1 MRFSCLLQSRII
13 NKEYN
18 GNGCLALQKK
28 KPIVEGLE
36 RFQKQQNISFHV
48 PGHKHGELSNLPQAF
63 KNVMRYDVTE
73 LSGLD
78 DLHHPEEM
86 ILEAENLLADT
97 YGAMKSFFL
106 VNGSTVG
113 NLAMI
118 YATCKKG
125 DIMIVQRNAHKSIFH
140 AIELVGVKPVYI
152 SPLWDEHTLTATNVS
167 YHHLREAIERYPE
180 AKAVVLTYP
189 TYYGMASTEIKQ
201 QIEFCHEKRIPVL
214 VDEAHGA
221 HFGACTLFQ
230 PSALTFG
237 ADVVVQSAHK
247 TLPAMTMASF
257 MHINSELVDIDKIN
271 HYLRML
277 QSSSPSYLLLASLD
291 DARYY
296 VQTYMESDGAYI
308 IEKKNQWIESL
319 RAIGSLEVIE
329 VDDPL
334 KLLLRVAGYSGFQLQ
349 EALEAKQ
356 VYAELADAHQVLLVL
371 PMLKQGH
378 IYPFADIRIR
388 IKEAVTALLN
398 IEKTKLPVATEN
410 TYNFNAITEPA
421 YSFDTIMETDKEWL
435 PYMRAMGRIAASMI
449 TPYPPGIPLLVP
461 GEKITVAKLSQL
473 EELLVTGATF
483 QGNHR
488 LEEKMIE
495 VMK

>member
-1 MRFSCLLQSRII
+1 M
-13 NKEYN
+13 
-18 GNGCLALQKK
+18 
-28 KPIVEGLE
+28 EGLE
-36 RFQKQQNISFHV
+36 RFRQQQNVSFHV
-48 PGHKHGELSNLPQAF
+48 PGHKHGELSHLPQAF
-63 KNVMRYDVTE
+63 KDVMRYDVTE
-73 LSGLD
+73 LTGLD
-78 DLHHPEEM
+78 DLHNPETM
-86 ILEAENLLADT
+86 ILEAEHLLADT

-106 VNGSTVG
+106 VGGTTVG

-125 DIMIVQRNAHKSIFH
+125 DRVLVQRNAHKSIFH
-140 AIELVGVKPVYI
+140 AIELIGAKPVYV
-152 SPLWDEHTLTATNVS
+152 SPFWDEQTLTATHIS
-167 YHHLREAIERYPE
+167 FEHLKEAVDNYPE

-189 TYYGMASTEIKQ
+189 TYYGMVSKEIQQ
-201 QIEFCHEKRIPVL
+201 QIAYCHEKRIPVL

-221 HFGACTLFQ
+221 HFSACALFQ
-230 PSALTFG
+230 PSALTYG

-247 TLPAMTMASF
+247 TLPAMTMAAF
-257 MHINSELVDIDKIN
+257 MHVNSELVDVDKIN

-308 IEKKNQWIESL
+308 IEKKNQWVEAL
-319 RAIGSLEVIE
+319 RAIGSLQVIE

-334 KLLLRVAGYSGFQLQ
+334 KLLLRVDGYSGFQLQ
-349 EALEAKQ
+349 EALETKR
-356 VYAELADAHQVLLVL
+356 VYSELADAHQVLLIL
-371 PMLKQGH
+371 PLLKHGH
-378 IYPFADIRIR
+378 IYPFAEIRVR
-388 IKEAVTALLN
+388 IKDAVTVLLST
-398 IEKTKLPVATEN
+398 EKTDILTATQ
-410 TYNFNAITEPA
+410 TAYNFIAISEPIHTFEEIA
-421 YSFDTIMETDKEWL
+421 HIDKEWL

-449 TPYPPGIPLLVP
+449 IPYPPGIPLLVP

-473 EELLVTGATF
+473 EELLATGATF

-495 VMK
+495 VIK

>member
-1 MRFSCLLQSRII
+1 M
-13 NKEYN
+13 
-18 GNGCLALQKK
+18 QKK

-36 RFQKQQNISFHV
+36 RFRQQQNISFHV
-48 PGHKHGELSNLPQAF
+48 PGHKHGELSHLPQPF
-63 KNVMRYDVTE
+63 KDVMRYDVTE

-106 VNGSTVG
+106 VGGSTVG

-125 DIMIVQRNAHKSIFH
+125 DTIIVQRNAHKSVFH
-140 AIELVGVKPVYI
+140 AIELVGAKPVFV
-152 SPLWDEHTLTATNVS
+152 SPQWDERTLTATHVS
-167 YHHLREAIERYPE
+167 YKDVKDAVDDYPE
-180 AKAVVLTYP
+180 ARAVVLTYP
-189 TYYGMASTEIKQ
+189 TYYGVTSKEIQQ
-201 QIEFCHEKRIPVL
+201 QIAYCHENGIPVL

-221 HFGACTLFQ
+221 HFSACTLFQ

-257 MHINSELVDIDKIN
+257 MHVNSSLIDVDKIN

-296 VQTYMESDGAYI
+296 IQTYMESDGAYI
-308 IEKKNQWIESL
+308 IEKRNQWIEAL

-329 VDDPL
+329 VDDPI
-334 KLLLRVAGYSGFQLQ
+334 KLLLRVDGYSGFQLQ
-349 EALEAKQ
+349 EALEAKH
-356 VYAELADAHQVLLVL
+356 VYAELADANQVLLVL
-371 PMLKQGH
+371 PLLKQGH
-378 IYPFADIRIR
+378 SYPFAEIRVR
-388 IKEAVTALLN
+388 IKDAITLLLSTPKEEIITASQ
-398 IEKTKLPVATEN
+398 TA
-410 TYNFNAITEPA
+410 YNFVAITEPA
-421 YSFDTIMETDKEWL
+421 YTFDEIEKAEKEWL
-435 PYMRAMGRIAASMI
+435 PYMRTMGRIAASMI
-449 TPYPPGIPLLVP
+449 IPYPPGIPLLVP

-473 EELLVTGATF
+473 EELLATGATF

-495 VMK
+495 IIK

>member
-1 MRFSCLLQSRII
+1 M
-13 NKEYN
+13 
-18 GNGCLALQKK
+18 QKK

-36 RFQKQQNISFHV
+36 RFRQQQNISFHV

-63 KNVMRYDVTE
+63 KDVMRYDVTE
-73 LSGLD
+73 LTGLD
-78 DLHHPEEM
+78 DLHYPEEM
-86 ILEAENLLADT
+86 ILEAEHLLADT
-97 YGAMKSFFL
+97 YGVMKSFFL
-106 VNGSTVG
+106 VGGSTVG

-118 YATCKKG
+118 YATCNRG
-125 DIMIVQRNAHKSIFH
+125 DTIIVQRNAHKSIFH
-140 AIELVGVKPVYI
+140 AIELVGAKAVYV
-152 SPLWDEHTLTATNVS
+152 SPQWDERTLTATHVS
-167 YHHLREAIERYPE
+167 YDDLTQAVDCYPE

-189 TYYGMASTEIKQ
+189 TYYGMTSKDIARQ
-201 QIEFCHEKRIPVL
+201 VAYCHEKNIPIL

-221 HFGACTLFQ
+221 HFSACSLFQ
-230 PSALTFG
+230 PSSLTFG

-257 MHINSELVDIDKIN
+257 MHVNSKLVNVERIH

-277 QSSSPSYLLLASLD
+277 QSSSPSYILLASLD

-296 VQTYMESDGAYI
+296 IQTYMESDGAYI
-308 IEKKNQWIESL
+308 IEKKNQWAEAL

-334 KLLLRVAGYSGFQLQ
+334 KLLLRVDGYSGYQLQ
-349 EALEAKQ
+349 EALEDKR
-356 VYAELADAHQVLLVL
+356 VYVELADAHQVLLVL
-371 PMLKQGH
+371 PLLKQGYS
-378 IYPFADIRIR
+378 YPFADIRVR

-398 IEKTKLPVATEN
+398 TEKAAIEAVSQNA
-410 TYNFNAITEPA
+410 YNFVAITEPM
-421 YSFDTIMETDKEWL
+421 YSSDEIATMEKEWL
-435 PYMRAMGRIAASMI
+435 PYMRTMGRTAASMI
-449 TPYPPGIPLLVP
+449 IPYPPGIPLLVP

-473 EELLVTGATF
+473 EELLATGATF

-495 VMK
+495 VIK

>member
-1 MRFSCLLQSRII
+1 M
-13 NKEYN
+13 
-18 GNGCLALQKK
+18 QKK

-36 RFQKQQNISFHV
+36 RFRLQQNISFHV
-48 PGHKHGELSNLPQAF
+48 PGHKHGELSHLPRAF
-63 KNVMRYDVTE
+63 KDVMRYDVTE

-106 VNGSTVG
+106 VGGSTVG

-118 YATCKKG
+118 YATCKRG
-125 DIMIVQRNAHKSIFH
+125 DTIIVQRNAHKSIFH
-140 AIELVGVKPVYI
+140 AIELVGAKPVFV
-152 SPLWDEHTLTATNVS
+152 SPLWDERTLTATHVS
-167 YHHLREAIERYPE
+167 YRDLKEAVDYFPE
-180 AKAVVLTYP
+180 ARAVVLTYP
-189 TYYGMASTEIKQ
+189 TYYGMTSKEIEQ
-201 QIEFCHEKRIPVL
+201 QITYCHEKGIPVL

-221 HFGACTLFQ
+221 HFSACTLFQ

-237 ADVVVQSAHK
+237 ADIVVQSAHK

-257 MHINSELVDIDKIN
+257 MHVNSDLIDVDKIN

-308 IEKKNQWIESL
+308 IEKRNQWVEAL

-329 VDDPL
+329 VDDPI
-334 KLLLRVAGYSGFQLQ
+334 KLLLRVDGYSGFQLQ

-356 VYAELADAHQVLLVL
+356 VYAELADANQVLLVL
-371 PMLKQGH
+371 PLLKQGH
-378 IYPFADIRIR
+378 SYPFAEMRVH
-388 IKEAVTALLN
+388 IKDAITLLLSTPKAEKITASQ
-398 IEKTKLPVATEN
+398 TA
-410 TYNFNAITEPA
+410 YNFVAITELA
-421 YSFDTIMETDKEWL
+421 YTFDEIEKSEKEWL
-435 PYMRAMGRIAASMI
+435 PYMRTMGRISASMI
-449 TPYPPGIPLLVP
+449 IPYPPGIPLLVP

-473 EELLVTGATF
+473 EELLATGATF

-488 LEEKMIE
+488 LEEKLIE
-495 VMK
+495 VIK